1 MTSTELE
8 RLIKKKLEGS
18 ELLPVLDEYKSQFL
32 EFPDGLFAELVLN
45 DGSKLLDVE
54 RIGREV
60 RESLKKQ
67 SVDLDFIVRSNWVVS
82 EVGDPC
88 PAIGGS
94 GGLKAAWGRVPI
106 TLTSGNSVRTVE
118 VDVGLRAVDEIKHR
132 IEGKGLDEKAAVKEV
147 VKEFVE
153 MQLSLGG
160 ESYWDPI
167 RDPQQE
173 LNEGALLYLFG
184 HSSVAQNL
192 GIQR

>member
-67 SVDLDFIVRSNWVVS
+67 GVDLDVMVRSNWTVT

-88 PAIGGS
+88 RAIGAS
-94 GGLKAAWGRVPI
+94 GGLKAAWRIPI
-106 TLTSGNSVRTVE
+106 TLTSGDSVRKVE
-118 VDVGLRAVDEIKHR
+118 VDVGLLAVDEIKRR
-132 IEGKGLDEKAAVKEV
+132 IEGKGLDENAAVKEV

-167 RDPQQE
+167 RYPQQE
-173 LNEGALLYLFG
+173 LSEGALLYLFG